1 MTSRVH
7 GSLQAS
13 EAARYGR
20 ALGDFIDF
28 SASLNPFGPPPS
40 IIEAA
45 RNADLTRYPSSD
57 ADELRQALATRLS
70 VTPREVLVGNG
81 SSEIFYL
88 LARAFANG
96 RPGLVF
102 TPAFGEY
109 ASALAASG
117 VEVVECRAEADDGFA
132 WRLNDALAT
141 IADKRPSL
149 VFLGSPNNPT
159 GAYLGRDEVR
169 RIAAA
174 LTDGV
179 LVLDEAYVSFVEEP
193 WRSNRLAP
201 NVAVVRSFTKDF
213 AIPGLRLG
221 YMVAPRRIVEAAA
234 AQQPSWSVGAP
245 AQAAGLACLDEQSW
259 LDDTAARTREAKRGL
274 VEMLT
279 SARLDVHAGAANF
292 VLVRVGEA
300 SKVRRALLERGL
312 VVRDCA
318 SFGLPEHVRIGV
330 RQPHENRRLVDA
342 LVEVLA

>member
-7 GSLQAS
+7 GGLQGE

-20 ALGDFIDF
+20 ELNEFLDF
-28 SASLNPFGPPPS
+28 SASLNPFGPPPGV
-40 IIEAA
+40 IEAA
-45 RNADLTRYPSSD
+45 RNADLTRYPSPD
-57 ADELRQALATRLS
+57 AGELRQELASRLS

-109 ASALAASG
+109 STALQSAGA
-117 VEVVECRAEADDGFA
+117 EIIECRADANSGFS
-132 WRLNDALAT
+132 WPIDDALAT
-141 IADKRPSL
+141 IAARRPAL

-159 GAYLGRDEVR
+159 GAYLARDEVR

-174 LTDGV
+174 LTDSV
-179 LVLDEAYVSFVEEP
+179 LVLDEAYVSFVDEP

-245 AQAAGLACLDEQSW
+245 ALAAGLACLGERAW
-259 LDDTAARTREAKRGL
+259 LDDTTSQTREAKRDL

-279 SARLDVHAGAANF
+279 NARLDVHVGAANF
-292 VLVRVGEA
+292 VLVRVDEV

-312 VVRDCA
+312 VVRDCT
-318 SFGLPEHVRIGV
+318 SFGLPGHVRIGV
-330 RQPHENRRLVDA
+330 RQNLENRRLVEA
-342 LVEVLA
+342 LVEALA